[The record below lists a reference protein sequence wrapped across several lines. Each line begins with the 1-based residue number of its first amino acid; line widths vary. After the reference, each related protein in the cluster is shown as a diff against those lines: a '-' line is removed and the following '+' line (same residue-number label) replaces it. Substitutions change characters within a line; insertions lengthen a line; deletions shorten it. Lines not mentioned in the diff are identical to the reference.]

1 MVKYHYKKP
10 VQLLP
15 SLKDVLRIETVYR
28 KKRIKEQLDYSE
40 GNIDLDCQQTETETT
55 QSDESQ
61 TCDISDIGFVWH
73 ISLSTILI
81 RMFFFHRDVK
91 SSPSS
96 NHSNKSCGVKVENSN
111 NFETPTSSPTCIN
124 ITNNTFFT
132 NNIVN
137 VNVKCG
143 SSDKCNGQTDLSC
156 GYFENDLLKKEETVV
171 KDIMDGCFNNDGKCS

>member
-61 TCDISDIGFVWH
+61 TCDISDIGLVG
-73 ISLSTILI
+73 I
-81 RMFFFHRDVK
+81 FHYQQ
-91 SSPSS
+91 
-96 NHSNKSCGVKVENSN
+96 
-111 NFETPTSSPTCIN
+111 F
-124 ITNNTFFT
+124 
-132 NNIVN
+132 
-137 VNVKCG
+137 
-143 SSDKCNGQTDLSC
+143 
-156 GYFENDLLKKEETVV
+156 
-171 KDIMDGCFNNDGKCS
+171 